1 MGARRRLAKRGL
13 APFIFLFYF
22 LFYWPLLFSIGVG
35 FKLPDPTQT
44 YGNLY
49 GFLLYLLMTV
59 AKFEWDN
66 NKDAENQNKHHVSF
80 EQAQTAFMDPH
91 RVIARDLGHSETEKR
106 FYCFGET
113 GAGVLTVRFTYRR
126 KVIRIIGAGYWRKG
140 KAVYE
145 KENHLHG

>member
-1 MGARRRLAKRGL
+1 
-13 APFIFLFYF
+13 
-22 LFYWPLLFSIGVG
+22 
-35 FKLPDPTQT
+35 
-44 YGNLY
+44 
-49 GFLLYLLMTV
+49 MTV

-80 EQAQTAFMDPH
+80 EQAQTAFTDPH
-91 RVIARDLGHSETEKR
+91 RVIARDLGHSEAEKR